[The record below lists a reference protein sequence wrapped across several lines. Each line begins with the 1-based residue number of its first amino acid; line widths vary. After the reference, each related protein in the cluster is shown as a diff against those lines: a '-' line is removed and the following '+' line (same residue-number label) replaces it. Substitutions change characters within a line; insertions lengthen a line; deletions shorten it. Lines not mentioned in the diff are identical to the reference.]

1 LDRLF
6 AVLDRNNSGY
16 ISNTDFIEGLLVL
29 FTETFEKLAKF
40 IFKLYDYDK
49 DGEINKEDIRIVLS
63 YIPINTSG
71 KYSKTMIY
79 EK

>member
-1 LDRLF
+1 LF
-6 AVLDRNNSGY
+6 AVLDRSNSGY
-16 ISNTDFIEGLLVL
+16 ISNIDFIEGLLVL
-29 FTETFEKLAKF
+29 FTETFENLAKF

-63 YIPINTSG
+63 YIPINTRG

-79 EK
+79 GK